1 MKTIL
6 IALLLMTTIISMTA
20 QCQLPNQINGQTVK
34 EFFVIDSTLYVKVVG
49 SDISILITDSSGQYS
64 IAEHIYNSNGVHV
77 VKLVCGSTIPVKNK
91 TNGHYGITN
100 ELDLAGLN
108 LRQSGGL
115 ILGGMG
121 VAVLGTSI
129 GLIMIKSKPEA
140 SIGVMGAG
148 VGVGGVMIISGIAK
162 LINGG
167 NQLSRFGQRFD
178 VGYYGT
184 GGTVKIKL

>member
-1 MKTIL
+1 MSNDIYG
-6 IALLLMTTIISMTA
+6 
-20 QCQLPNQINGQTVK
+20 QLVK
-34 EFFVIDSTLYVKVVG
+34 EFFVIDSSLYVKVVD

-64 IAEHIYNSNGVHV
+64 IVEHIYNNDNGVHV
-77 VKLVCGSTIPVKNK
+77 VKLACGSTIPVKYK
-91 TNGHYGITN
+91 SNGHYGVTN
-100 ELDLAGLN
+100 ELDLAGLQF
-108 LRQSGGL
+108 RQSGGL

-148 VGVGGVMIISGIAK
+148 VGVGGIMIISGIAK

-167 NQLSRFGQRFD
+167 KQLSKFSQRFD

>member
-1 MKTIL
+1 MKKIAIL
-6 IALLLMTTIISMTA
+6 LSLCIMTFISTVSA

-34 EFFVIDSTLYVKVVG
+34 ELFVIDSNLYAKVVD
-49 SDISILITDSSGQYS
+49 SDISILIMDSSGQYR
-64 IAEHIYNSNGVHV
+64 IVEHIYEYGLHL
-77 VKLVCGSTIPVKNK
+77 VKLACGSTIPVKYK
-91 TNGHYGITN
+91 SDEYGVTN
-100 ELDLAGLN
+100 ELDLAGFQF
-108 LRQSGGL
+108 RQSGGL

-121 VAVLGTSI
+121 VTVLGTSI

-148 VGVGGVMIISGIAK
+148 VGVGGIMIISGIAK

-167 NQLSRFGQRFD
+167 KQLSKFSQRFD